1 MLLRL
6 LTIIICFLAL
16 SHEQFAY
23 SLVGVEGNTQSPN
36 LPKNNKKSVK
46 NNTKN
51 KKDMSEN
58 EVVTTDMLNFPND
71 DEEEYKMLFDDGF
84 ANIVDDSF
92 QTGEEWD
99 VFVNQS
105 DNNEINR
112 KYIAGN
118 SDDYTQMDAIE
129 AEKKTIIDQSLVNKD
144 NISTYRTRIMA
155 YVSLDQMIFDDLF
168 RTAPYGYYVDA
179 IAN

>member
-6 LTIIICFLAL
+6 LTIIICFLAFGYGQL
-16 SHEQFAY
+16 AY
-23 SLVGVEGNTQSPN
+23 SLVGIEGSTSSLN
-36 LPKNNKKSVK
+36 LPKSNKKSVK
-46 NNTKN
+46 NNTNSDGKIT
-51 KKDMSEN
+51 KN
-58 EVVTTDMLNFPND
+58 EVVTSDILNFPSD

-105 DNNEINR
+105 AGDEINR

-129 AEKKTIIDQSLVNKD
+129 AEKKTIIDHSLVNKD

-155 YVSLDQMIFDDLF
+155 YVSLDQMVFDDLF

-179 IAN
+179 IAK

>member
-6 LTIIICFLAL
+6 LTIIICFLTF
-16 SHEQFAY
+16 SYGQFAY
-23 SLVGVEGNTQSPN
+23 SLAGVEGGKPSLN
-36 LPKNNKKSVK
+36 LPKNDKRSVK
-46 NNTKN
+46 NNAKSKN
-51 KKDMSEN
+51 EISKN
-58 EVVTTDMLNFPND
+58 EIAISNVLDFPND

-99 VFVNQS
+99 IFVNQTTG
-105 DNNEINR
+105 NEINH

-118 SDDYTQMDAIE
+118 SDEYTQMDAVE
-129 AEKKTIIDQSLVNKD
+129 AEKKTIIDHSLVNKD

-155 YVSLDQMIFDDLF
+155 YVSLDQMVFDDLF
-168 RTAPYGYYVDA
+168 KTAPYGYYVDA
-179 IAN
+179 VAK